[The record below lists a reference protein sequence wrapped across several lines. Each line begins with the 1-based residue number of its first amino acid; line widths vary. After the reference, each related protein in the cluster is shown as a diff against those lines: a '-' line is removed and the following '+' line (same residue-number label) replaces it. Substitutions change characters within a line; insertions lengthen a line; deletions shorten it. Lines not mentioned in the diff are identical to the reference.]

1 MNAVLIYVAAATLGV
16 QVGWQRLPE
25 GGMEYIIQ
33 LDQASLDALRD
44 GQPIQSDVL
53 AKAGQIRS
61 YRIQLGTGELKQE
74 TPPENEPWLPMT
86 LMLLGLF
93 ASVGANIFLGWIVC
107 GLRRRCK
114 TAARGKSAVS

>member
-1 MNAVLIYVAAATLGV
+1 MNAVLVYVAAATLGF

-33 LDQASLDALRD
+33 LDQTSLDALRD

-61 YRIQLGTGELKQE
+61 YRIQFGTGELKQE
-74 TPPENEPWLPMT
+74 TPSETEPWLPMMLT
-86 LMLLGLF
+86 LLGLF
-93 ASVGANIFLGWIVC
+93 ASVGANIFLGWVVL

-114 TAARGKSAVS
+114 AVAVGKP